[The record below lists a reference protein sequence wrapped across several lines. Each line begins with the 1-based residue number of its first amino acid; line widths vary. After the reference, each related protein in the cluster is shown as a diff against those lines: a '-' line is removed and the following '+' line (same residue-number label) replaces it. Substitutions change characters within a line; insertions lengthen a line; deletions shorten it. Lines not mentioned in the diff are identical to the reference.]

1 MLLFCNF
8 RAHQLGHVYVWY
20 QFKEV
25 EIKKNISQ
33 LGYVYVLSVEKVQI
47 KKILVNWDLAK
58 ATSSIK

>member
-1 MLLFCNF
+1 V
-8 RAHQLGHVYVWY
+8 Q
-20 QFKEV
+20 
-25 EIKKNISQ
+25 IKKNISQ